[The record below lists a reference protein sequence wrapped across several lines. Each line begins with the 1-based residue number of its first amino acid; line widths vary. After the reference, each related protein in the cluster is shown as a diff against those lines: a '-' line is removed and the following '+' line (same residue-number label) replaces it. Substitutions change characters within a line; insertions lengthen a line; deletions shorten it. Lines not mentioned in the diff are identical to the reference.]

1 MGSLLCQRNP
11 FVGRFPDLPATDGN
25 GFPQALHPGR
35 AGCVLL
41 HRSPVPASRR
51 KRRTCGLAGTL
62 SGQVAPPALGEGIR
76 LPVPAPFPLVRRVRP
91 VGQIVRPENGGQSP
105 GLAREMAVAEPSG
118 TLSESGT
125 IRESHGAEPPD
136 TRAGALPGKECGW
149 TERKFRLPVGASGRQ
164 PDSSCR
170 PKRRGRSDLGRRP
183 QQLATRGVLLPHGRG
198 ALSLLHAALCGKTP
212 ATVRLLFP

>member
-1 MGSLLCQRNP
+1 MGSLLCKRNP
-11 FVGRFPDLPATDGN
+11 LASRFPDLPATDGN
-25 GFPQALHPGR
+25 GFPQALYLGR
-35 AGCVLL
+35 TRCVLL
-41 HRSPVPASRR
+41 HRSPVPAPRR

-62 SGQVAPPALGEGIR
+62 LGQVAPPAFGEGIR
-76 LPVPAPFPLVRRVRP
+76 LPVPAPLPPVRRVRL
-91 VGQIVRPENGGQSP
+91 VGQFVRPENGGQPP

-118 TLSESGT
+118 TLSESGAL
-125 IRESHGAEPPD
+125 RESHGAESPD
-136 TRAGALPGKECGW
+136 TRAGALLREERGR

-183 QQLATRGVLLPHGRG
+183 QQPAARGVLLPHGRG